1 MAPSELPVS
10 RKDCFLE
17 TPHLAPSADIPLN
30 LTHSDVL
37 SKKASSSPA
46 LEVIYEH
53 SQDQKSIFRLEQHQ
67 YESSAVVMPMPKAT
81 RKCHSKKWQSQH
93 CRGQQ
98 ATQRLIHLLC
108 GNFGHRKI
116 LLLLFKSVTPHQ
128 PSSH

>member
-67 YESSAVVMPMPKAT
+67 YESSAVVMPMSKAT

-93 CRGQQ
+93 CPRDSRPPSGSY
-98 ATQRLIHLLC
+98 TCYVETLDTV
-108 GNFGHRKI
+108 
-116 LLLLFKSVTPHQ
+116 KSCSCF
-128 PSSH
+128 SSL